1 MIPKIIH
8 HIWMSDNKIPEINI
22 YAANSVK
29 ENNKDF
35 EYRLW
40 KDEDVEYLMKT
51 EFNEYYDKF
60 NKLPRLIMK
69 IDMFRYFLMYKFG
82 GLYTDMDYLM
92 FKPFD
97 LLNYEI
103 VIPANR
109 DKDSNGNYTNLGN
122 CIFASIPNHE
132 FWKGLIDTLF
142 TIDRQNQTVVTLK
155 EQVDEEKVNYNLY
168 KTIPQ
173 WGCLAYLI
181 NKKGIEIMLSKLP
194 FYDNNDI
201 MISKNL
207 EELNSLCFINDIFI
221 NQGAMD
227 GNDKTS
233 EFGSLLWNS

>member
-1 MIPKIIH
+1 M
-8 HIWMSDNKIPEINI
+8 
-22 YAANSVK
+22 
-29 ENNKDF
+29 
-35 EYRLW
+35 
-40 KDEDVEYLMKT
+40 T
-51 EFNEYYDKF
+51 
-60 NKLPRLIMK
+60 
-69 IDMFRYFLMYKFG
+69 
-82 GLYTDMDYLM
+82 
-92 FKPFD
+92 FKKQ
-97 LLNYEI
+97 LKN
-103 VIPANR
+103 
-109 DKDSNGNYTNLGN
+109 
-122 CIFASIPNHE
+122 
-132 FWKGLIDTLF
+132 